1 MSGRLRAAAV
11 AFRTQLRVGWR
22 TGNYW
27 STLLISIPQT
37 VIFLSFT
44 QAFGRP
50 DLLVNAIVAPIL
62 MTMWSTALWAGG
74 AVMRDDRWQGR
85 LEVHA
90 AAPTPYALVV
100 VARVAAVVA
109 LSLLVVPIAL
119 TTAWLTYGID
129 IQLRHPGLL
138 ALTLLVVALAV
149 VGTGIVF
156 SSMTLLSRAAT
167 TFQSSAS
174 YPFLLLGGV
183 FVPLSLLPGWTQPLG
198 RLVFLSWGSDLMR
211 DSVSAPQVTDAAWR
225 LLVVAGLGWAGF
237 LLGRRL
243 FGAVMRRIR
252 LSGEIS
258 SA

>member
-1 MSGRLRAAAV
+1 MSAWRAVAV
-11 AFRTQLRVGWR
+11 AFQTQLRVGWR

-44 QAFGRP
+44 QAFGRS

-85 LEVHA
+85 LEMHA
-90 AAPTPYALVV
+90 AAPTSYAVV
-100 VARVAAVVA
+100 VVSRVAAVIV

-119 TTAWLTYGID
+119 TTAWVTYGVD
-129 IQLRHPGLL
+129 IQVRRPVLL
-138 ALTLLVVALAV
+138 IVTLLVVAAAV

-167 TFQSSAS
+167 TFQASAS

-183 FVPLSLLPGWTQPLG
+183 FVPISLLPGWTQPLG
-198 RLVFLSWGSDLMR
+198 RLVFLSWGSDLVR
-211 DSVSAPQVTDAAWR
+211 DSIRQSRVPNAGWR
-225 LLVVAGLGWAGF
+225 LLAVVVLGLAGF
-237 LLGRRL
+237 LLGRQL
-243 FGAVMRRIR
+243 FRVVMGKIKV
-252 LSGEIS
+252 SGEIS

>member
-1 MSGRLRAAAV
+1 MRARLRAAGV
-11 AFRTQLRVGWR
+11 AFGTQVRVVWR

-50 DLLVNAIVAPIL
+50 DLLVNAIVAPVL

-90 AAPTPYALVV
+90 ASPTPYSLVV
-100 VARVAAVVA
+100 AARVAAVVV
-109 LSLLVVPIAL
+109 LSLFVVPIAL
-119 TTAWLTYGID
+119 TTAWATYGIE
-129 IQLRHPGLL
+129 IELRHPLL
-138 ALTLLVVALAV
+138 LVISLLVVALAV

-198 RLVFLSWGSDLMR
+198 RLVFLSWGSDLVR
-211 DSVSAPQVTDAAWR
+211 ESVSSTRVPNASARV
-225 LLVVAGLGWAGF
+225 LIVVGLGFAGF
-237 LLGRRL
+237 LLARRL
-243 FGAVMRRIR
+243 FGAVMRRIKV
-252 LSGEIS
+252 SGEIS